1 MRHLFIFLLVGA
13 FASSCIKTDL
23 PAIIPTVTHPAAD
36 MNFLIKIIFNSKNAS
51 GYQLDKYHDEGTFEL
66 DVKNGLVSVPQDKIQ
81 NFVPTDT
88 PASFVYGDI
97 KVYYLVDS
105 FGVINVVDGQGYL
118 IPDSLNSI
126 NGTVALMIK
135 HAKTITPSFRTTYI
149 PTGNVSM
156 VKGDSVAGYPQAISF
171 KYIDSTQVID
181 PEKGTI
187 LEGQETIT
195 ITPIH

>member
-1 MRHLFIFLLVGA
+1 MRHLFTFLLVGA

-23 PAIIPTVTHPAAD
+23 PAINPTVTNPATD
-36 MNFLIKIIFNSKNAS
+36 MNFSIKIIFNSTNAS
-51 GYQLDKYHDEGTFEL
+51 GYKLDKYHDEGTFEL
-66 DVKNGLVSVPQDKIQ
+66 DVKNNLVTVPQNKIQ

-88 PASFVYGDI
+88 PVSFVYGDI
-97 KVYYLVDS
+97 KVDWLVDS

-118 IPDSLNSI
+118 LPDSLNSI
-126 NGTVALMIK
+126 NRTVALMIK
-135 HAKTITPSFRTTYI
+135 HTKTVAPSFKTTYI
-149 PTGNVSM
+149 PTGFVSM
-156 VKGDSVAGYPQAISF
+156 VVGDSVAGYPQAISF

-181 PEKGTI
+181 PAKGTA